1 MPFFYNIIGDKM
13 KIYIDLVLVL
23 NFLFDLILL
32 LTVSYVLKRN
42 VNNYRII
49 LGAFI
54 GSLST
59 LLLFININNIEL
71 FLFKVI
77 LAIMMIIISFGYYNI
92 RYTLKN
98 ISYLYIVSII
108 LGGFLYFLNITF
120 SYKNQGLVFYHN
132 GLSINFIFLIII
144 SPVILYLYTKQIKE
158 LKYKYTNYYKVDIY
172 INNYIIKTNAYL
184 DTGNTLVD
192 PYLKRPVLIL
202 NKKKMIYDINEF
214 KMVLVPYK
222 TISDTG
228 ILKCFIA
235 DFIYVKGLGRKENV
249 LIALST
255 EEIRINGID
264 LLLNIKIM
272 EDLC

>member
-1 MPFFYNIIGDKM
+1 M